1 MHTCMKRRRFCSGA
15 AAANEAR
22 SDSETTAGASEY
34 STDRML
40 CHRFCIVGMHNY
52 RIYQSTLLEAPLS
65 HRHCTENSR
74 LSDVSCTD
82 IFCQSLLACLMQHCR
97 CCDSFFMLPYLQI
110 AFLCHSIRGPLYL
123 EVCWLGFAG
132 SFHPFICGGW
142 LAAVHSR
149 RRKTRMKNCS
159 VVGRAVLVSSLE

>member
-1 MHTCMKRRRFCSGA
+1 MHSHEEKRFCSAA

-40 CHRFCIVGMHNY
+40 CHNYCIVGMHNY

-65 HRHCTENSR
+65 HRHCTENSCH
-74 LSDVSCTD
+74 SDISCTD
-82 IFCQSLLACLMQHCR
+82 IFCQSLIACFMQLCR
-97 CCDSFFMLPYLQI
+97 WCDSFFYVGI
-110 AFLCHSIRGPLYL
+110 FANRFLCHIICGPLYL
-123 EVCWLGFAG
+123 EVCWLGFWWLLSPLHAVA
-132 SFHPFICGGW
+132 GW

-149 RRKTRMKNCS
+149 RRKTRMKNYS
-159 VVGRAVLVSSLE
+159 VVGRLFRSFL

>member
-97 CCDSFFMLPYLQI
+97 WCDSFFYVAIFANHFFASQYPRPSVFRSLL
-110 AFLCHSIRGPLYL
+110 AWL
-123 EVCWLGFAG
+123 CWLLSPLHMRWLA
-132 SFHPFICGGW
+132 GW
-142 LAAVHSR
+142 LQCILAGGKLA
-149 RRKTRMKNCS
+149 
-159 VVGRAVLVSSLE
+159 